1 MTITHP
7 RIVQVVLDTTDCR
20 GLAEFYRE
28 MLGLEYCAGDEPT
41 PGGEPD
47 DKDWLTLR
55 NATGWQL
62 AFQQTDGVRPSTWP
76 DGAVPQMFHL
86 DTAVA
91 TRQALEQQRSRAL
104 ALGATQLL
112 DRTDDADEPLYVFA
126 DPSGHPFCVFVGS

>member
-1 MTITHP
+1 MTHP
-7 RIVQVVLDTTDCR
+7 RIVQIVLDTTDCR
-20 GLAEFYRE
+20 GLAEFYRK

-76 DGAVPQMFHL
+76 DGTVPQMFHL

-91 TRQALEQQRSRAL
+91 TRQELEQQRGRAL